1 VYGEWIKIRFPR
13 KCYVQDVLYTP
24 FSLATSIG
32 QGYLLGSNDEY
43 DWEPVYPIN
52 KTFIN
57 LNEMSLINVG
67 GVLPAIYTGTSKA
80 FQYFIFMATTIQG
93 TSGAAAG
100 STEKFAITNLR
111 FTLYDSW
118 VYHDNIISVGTF
130 PLGTPVS
137 NALDVNGNA
146 YVSGQIITEG
156 GINVLSGDINITGEF
171 RKNGAI
177 FSGGATTFDAGAII
191 SGTLAVARIPG
202 LPTSIITSGAFPVD
216 KGGTGQS
223 IFTTG
228 RPIIGN
234 LYGGLQTSQYF
245 KHDFTYNRTSIGTTN
260 NGTHLLEIGAGG
272 STISQITGVI
282 SQRWF
287 NGANALTLSSGSF
300 TVAMKVNGNVWTTAS
315 FTSSSDSRIK
325 EDIQDINDDSALQM
339 ILAIEPK
346 TYKYIDKI
354 EKGNKKVY
362 GFIAQQ
368 IRQVIPD
375 ATSIQ
380 KSYIPNIVLLADYDN
395 KIITL
400 PSQPTKVII
409 KLNDKIKCYDKY
421 DKEVFVEVEEV
432 IDELTFRI
440 KELETA
446 YVDNKIFVS
455 GTEID
460 DFHTLTKEYI
470 FTLNVCATQELH
482 RKIKSQEDRIKELE
496 AKVERLLNY
505 ISL

>member
-1 VYGEWIKIRFPR
+1 MTTSRYVKIGG
-13 KCYVQDVLYTP
+13 T
-24 FSLATSIG
+24 AT
-32 QGYLLGSNDEY
+32 
-43 DWEPVYPIN
+43 EPVYP
-52 KTFIN
+52 
-57 LNEMSLINVG
+57 
-67 GVLPAIYTGTSKA
+67 
-80 FQYFIFMATTIQG
+80 
-93 TSGAAAG
+93 
-100 STEKFAITNLR
+100 
-111 FTLYDSW
+111 
-118 VYHDNIISVGTF
+118 
-130 PLGTPVS
+130 
-137 NALDVNGNA
+137 LDV
-146 YVSGQIITEG
+146 T
-156 GINVLSGDINITGEF
+156 GDVNITGEF
-171 RKNGAI
+171 RKNGNI
-177 FSGGATTFDAGAII
+177 FTGGATTFDASAII
-191 SGTLAVARIPG
+191 SGTLPVARIPG
-202 LPTSIITSGAFPVD
+202 LPASIITSGGLPVD
-216 KGGTGQS
+216 KGGTGQT

-272 STISQITGVI
+272 STISQYTGVI

-287 NGANALTLSSGSF
+287 NGPNALTLSTGSLS
-300 TVAMKVNGNVWTTAS
+300 VAMKVNGNVWTTAS

-482 RKIKSQEDRIKELE
+482 RKIKLQEDRIKELE
-496 AKVERLLNY
+496 AKMADIVKYL
-505 ISL
+505 SL